1 MSGYRTWTPGEVIT
15 ANNVQ
20 SYLQD
25 QAVMVFPS
33 DAVRSTAVVVPTEGM
48 LSWVEDDSKY
58 QYYDGAVWADLI
70 TNLVG
75 GISGQPY
82 VSNGT
87 ADADFGDMQAEYL
100 NTTVQ
105 SKTASYS
112 VLSSDANTIIRTT
125 GTAHVTFTVNDVL
138 SVGDSVQIIR
148 DGSGSAIISAGT
160 GITSWAGIGTA
171 NTGASFFIDT
181 QYGAAAVV
189 KSGAGEYRVIG
200 RISV

>member
-1 MSGYRTWTPGEVIT
+1 
-15 ANNVQ
+15 
-20 SYLQD
+20 
-25 QAVMVFPS
+25 
-33 DAVRSTAVVVPTEGM
+33 
-48 LSWVEDDSKY
+48 
-58 QYYDGAVWADLI
+58 
-70 TNLVG
+70 
-75 GISGQPY
+75 
-82 VSNGT
+82 
-87 ADADFGDMQAEYL
+87 MQAEYL